1 MQFTREKADPGDG
14 NQVPVPF
21 AGVLTPLVAEGNG
34 VVAGQP
40 LARLEAMKLEATIPA
55 PHDGRVVRL
64 VVAEPG
70 VVDGGDLFLVLG

>member
-1 MQFTREKADPGDG
+1 MQFPRPKADPSDG

-21 AGVLTPLVAEGNG
+21 AGALTPLVAEGDA

-40 LARLEAMKLEATIPA
+40 LARLEAMKLEAAIPA
-55 PHDGRVVRL
+55 PCDGRVARL